1 MDSYNVIGIVALVPI
16 IIISLGLLIWS
27 LIWAYGDAEKRG
39 KPGWL
44 VVLLIFLLNWP
55 ISLLVWLVF
64 RPEVKVSPSAEKK
77 PERKS

>member
-1 MDSYNVIGIVALVPI
+1 MDEYTVIGMVALIPI
-16 IIISLGLLIWS
+16 IIVSLALLVWS

-44 VVLLIFLLNWP
+44 VVLLILLLNWP

-77 PERKS
+77 PK